1 MRRTWMAGIG
11 GIVVMV
17 VVAATA
23 VIASSGVPLR
33 SAAAVPTPADDAGAV
48 RALAQR
54 LLAPAYPGPD
64 GQVATVALLP
74 GQLPGDLPLA
84 LPTPPNGRLVG
95 SAVHQSGTRSVSWD
109 VVFDAPDTASDV
121 QAFYHQQLPGLGWAA
136 APVNPGPTRG
146 GFQPTTG
153 INSTY
158 CQKAT
163 GPWLSVSAVAAPTA
177 PTDVRVRV
185 DASTAGPCANQPG
198 GALPQ
203 PPGAERLPALT
214 APVGVQM
221 QMTSSGGG
229 GPNRF
234 TSDATAL
241 TAQSAS
247 ALETDF
253 ARQLQ
258 AAGWTRVAGNATG
271 PVAWSTWT
279 VPGDG
284 GYQGFLYALE
294 APGQNR
300 KDLHVQVASASA
312 SFGGGAS
319 SPTIPMPSGGGV
331 AATTA
336 PMAPV
341 APLPPGIAPTRVP
354 PASPSPTAT
363 PAR

>member
-1 MRRTWMAGIG
+1 MRRTWMAGIS
-11 GIVVMV
+11 GIVVML

-23 VIASSGVPLR
+23 IIASSGVPLR

-48 RALAQR
+48 RELAQR
-54 LLAPAYPGPD
+54 LLTPAYPGPD

-84 LPTPPNGRLVG
+84 LPPPPNGRLVG
-95 SAVHQSGTRSVSWD
+95 RAVHQSGARSVSWD
-109 VVFDAPDTASDV
+109 VVFDAPGAASDE
-121 QAFYHQQLPGLGWAA
+121 QAFYHQQLPGLGWVA
-136 APVNPGPTRG
+136 APVNQRPMRG
-146 GFQPTTG
+146 GFQSTTG

-163 GPWLSVSAVAAPTA
+163 GPWLSVSAVATPTV
-177 PTDVRVRV
+177 PTDVRIRV
-185 DASTAGPCANQPG
+185 DASTPGPCANQPG
-198 GALPQ
+198 AASQQ
-203 PPGAERLPALT
+203 PPGAERLPALP
-214 APVGVQM
+214 APADVQI
-221 QMTSSGGG
+221 QMNGGGG

-234 TSDATAL
+234 NSDATAI

-247 ALETDF
+247 ALETYF
-253 ARQLQ
+253 AQQLA
-258 AAGWTRVAGNATG
+258 AAGWTRVADDAAG
-271 PVAWSTWT
+271 PLAWSIWT

-284 GYQGFLYALE
+284 GYQGFLYALD

-300 KDLHVQVASASA
+300 KELHVQVESATA

-319 SPTIPMPSGGGV
+319 SPTIAMPSGGV
-331 AATTA
+331 VPATTA

-341 APLPPGIAPTRVP
+341 APLPPGVAPTRVA
-354 PASPSPTAT
+354 PALPSPTAT

>member
-17 VVAATA
+17 VVAGTA
-23 VIASSGVPLR
+23 VIASSGTPFR
-33 SAAAVPTPADDAGAV
+33 SAAAATTPADDAGAI
-48 RALAQR
+48 RELAQR
-54 LLAPAYPGPD
+54 LLAPAYPSPD

-95 SAVHQSGTRSVSWD
+95 SAVHQSGTRSASWD
-109 VVFDAPDTASDV
+109 VVFDAPGAASDV
-121 QAFYHQQLPGLGWAA
+121 QAFYQQHLPGLGWAA
-136 APVNPGPTRG
+136 APVNQGPTRG

-153 INSTY
+153 INHLY
-158 CQKAT
+158 CQKAM
-163 GPWLSVSAVAAPTA
+163 GLWLSVSAVATPSA
-177 PTDVRVRV
+177 PTDVHVRV

-198 GALPQ
+198 GASPQ
-203 PPGAERLPALT
+203 LPGAERLPALT
-214 APVGVQM
+214 APADVQI
-221 QMTSSGGG
+221 QMNGGGG

-241 TAQSAS
+241 TAQSVS
-247 ALETDF
+247 ALEAHF
-253 ARQLQ
+253 AQQLQ
-258 AAGWTRVAGNATG
+258 AAGWTRVAGNTTG

-279 VPGDG
+279 APGNG
-284 GYQGFLYALE
+284 GYEGFLYALD

-300 KDLHVQVASASA
+300 KELHVQVESASA

-319 SPTIPMPSGGGV
+319 SPTIAMPSGGV
-331 AATTA
+331 VPATTA

-341 APLPPGIAPTRVP
+341 APLPPGVAPTRVA
-354 PASPSPTAT
+354 PALPSPTAT

>member
-1 MRRTWMAGIG
+1 MRRTWMAGIS
-11 GIVVMV
+11 GIVVML
-17 VVAATA
+17 VVAVTA
-23 VIASSGVPLR
+23 IIASSGVPLR

-48 RALAQR
+48 RELAQR
-54 LLAPAYPGPD
+54 LLTPASPGPD
-64 GQVATVALLP
+64 GQMATVALLP

-84 LPTPPNGRLVG
+84 LPPPPNGRLVG

-109 VVFDAPDTASDV
+109 VVFDAPGAASDV

-153 INSTY
+153 INHLY

-163 GPWLSVSAVAAPTA
+163 GPWLSVSAVATPTV

-185 DASTAGPCANQPG
+185 DASTPGPCANQPG
-198 GALPQ
+198 GASPQ
-203 PPGAERLPALT
+203 LPGAERLPALT
-214 APVGVQM
+214 APADVQI

-247 ALETDF
+247 ALEAHF
-253 ARQLQ
+253 AQQLQ

-271 PVAWSTWT
+271 PVAWSTRT

-284 GYQGFLYALE
+284 GYEGFLYALD

-300 KDLHVQVASASA
+300 KELHVQVASASA
-312 SFGGGAS
+312 SFGGGPYA
-319 SPTIPMPSGGGV
+319 P
-331 AATTA
+331 TA
-336 PMAPV
+336 PMAPAV
-341 APLPPGIAPTRVP
+341 PVPTGVAPTRVA
-354 PASPSPTAT
+354 PAPLPPTAT

>member
-1 MRRTWMAGIG
+1 MRRTWMAGIS
-11 GIVVMV
+11 GIVVMLV
-17 VVAATA
+17 VEATA
-23 VIASSGVPLR
+23 IIASSGVPLR

-48 RALAQR
+48 RELAQR

-84 LPTPPNGRLVG
+84 LQTPPNGRLVG

-109 VVFDAPDTASDV
+109 VVFDAPGAASDV
-121 QAFYHQQLPGLGWAA
+121 QAFYQQHLPGLGWAA

-153 INSTY
+153 INHLY

-163 GPWLSVSAVAAPTA
+163 GPWLSVSAVATPTV

-185 DASTAGPCANQPG
+185 DASTPGPCANQPG

-214 APVGVQM
+214 APADVQI
-221 QMTSSGGG
+221 QMNGSGG

-247 ALETDF
+247 ALEAHF
-253 ARQLQ
+253 AQQLQ

-271 PVAWSTWT
+271 PLAWSTWT

-284 GYQGFLYALE
+284 GYEGFLYALD

-300 KDLHVQVASASA
+300 KELHVQVESATA
-312 SFGGGAS
+312 SFGGGPYA
-319 SPTIPMPSGGGV
+319 P
-331 AATTA
+331 TA
-336 PMAPV
+336 PPAPV
-341 APLPPGIAPTRVP
+341 APIPTGVAPTRVA
-354 PASPSPTAT
+354 PAPLPPTAT